1 MSVYLDVWQYD
12 EEYARLLETE
22 GYVDCSDYL
31 DTRPSPYG
39 LLVSEVLEH
48 PDRALKERAR

>member
-1 MSVYLDVWQYD
+1 MNVYLDVWQYD
-12 EEYARLLETE
+12 EEYARLLKAE

-31 DTRPSPYG
+31 DTRPSPYW

>member
-1 MSVYLDVWQYD
+1 MNVYLDVWQYD

>member
-1 MSVYLDVWQYD
+1 MNVYLDVWQYD
-12 EEYARLLETE
+12 EEYARLLKTE
-22 GYVDCSDYL
+22 GYVDYSDYL
-31 DTRPSPYG
+31 DTRPSPYW